1 MPPTAGLDDAMVGRF
16 QAALIRLARLLRHY
30 SNGDMTPTAASL
42 FATIVGRGPM
52 TLGELAAAEQVAPP
66 TVTKVVGELEAAGL
80 VERRV
85 DSADRRVYRVQLTEA
100 AVPKAEEL
108 RAEFRAWMREQLA
121 TLSADELARLAAAID
136 VLEHLSSG
144 PRREPGGSTQ
154 RT

>member
-1 MPPTAGLDDAMVGRF
+1 MVGRF
-16 QAALIRLARLLRHY
+16 QTALIRLARLLRQY

-52 TLGELAAAEQVAPP
+52 TLGELASAEQVAPP

-85 DSADRRVYRVQLTEA
+85 DADDRRVYRVQLTEA
-100 AVPKAEEL
+100 ALPRAERL
-108 RAEFRAWMREQLA
+108 RAEFRAWMKAQLD
-121 TLSADELARLAAAID
+121 TLSPDELDRLAAAVD

-144 PRREPGGSTQ
+144 PRRNPGATAQ
-154 RT
+154 HT